1 MCTQNEVK
9 INDPAF
15 LHHLSFLQ
23 NIITRMASCSSLFK
37 TITITITAALI
48 TLLYQKQSCSVVIIS
63 IVIIF
68 ILSIIDAKYL
78 QLEQSFRQE
87 YNRVVSMAH
96 EGKLVSD
103 ELLNINRGEVCL
115 LSSYISWSVLGY
127 YVPLMISIF
136 VFYRLF

>member
-1 MCTQNEVK
+1 MNTQNKVE

-15 LHHLSFLQ
+15 LQHLSFLQ

-48 TLLYQKQSCSVVIIS
+48 TLIYQKQFCSIVIIS
-63 IVIIF
+63 MVIIF

-78 QLEQSFRQE
+78 QLEQSFRKE
-87 YNRVVSMAH
+87 YNRVVNAAH
-96 EGKLVSD
+96 KGNLDPKDLLKINFVEVS
-103 ELLNINRGEVCL
+103 L

-136 VFYRLF
+136 VFYLLF